1 MGRRV
6 QKLHRNKSRSGTGR
20 KQGKS
25 HLRIFLLFIVFIL
38 LGIPMLYTAVT
49 QEVAPVAAVDDAMV
63 DEKIKAEGLDLKIVE
78 KDGYTITPTFRE
90 PVKGVII
97 YPHKGVSPKAYVPLA
112 MILANKG
119 YLVVIPS
126 FLLNSPEL
134 AGNVIEE
141 IIREHEEISF
151 WALAGHGSGGEAMS
165 SYLAADEKI
174 KGAIFMASY
183 PDETADLSESGL
195 KVVSIMGS
203 LDTQTDKKGYE
214 SSKVR
219 LPEGTMFVRI
229 EGGNFSY
236 FAYYEDEHPGEIS
249 REEQQVQASVQI
261 FNILDQLR

>member
-6 QKLHRNKSRSGTGR
+6 QKLHRNKGRSNSGR

-25 HLRIFLLFIVFIL
+25 HRRIFLLFIVLIL

-49 QEVAPVAAVDDAMV
+49 QEVAPIAAVDDAMV
-63 DEKIKAEGLDLKIVE
+63 EEKIKAEGMGLEIIE
-78 KDGYTITPTFRE
+78 KDGYTVIPTFRE

-97 YPHKGVSPKAYVPLA
+97 YPHRGVSPKAYVPLA
-112 MILANKG
+112 LILANKG

-134 AGNVIEE
+134 AGNVTEDIL
-141 IIREHEEISF
+141 REHEEISF

-165 SYLAADEKI
+165 AQLETDEKI
-174 KGAIFMASY
+174 KGAIFMAAY
-183 PDETADLSESGL
+183 PAEKADLSESGL
-195 KVVSIMGS
+195 KVVSITGS
-203 LDTQTDKKGYE
+203 LDTKTDKKLYE
-214 SSKVR
+214 SRKSR
-219 LPEGTMFVRI
+219 LPEATMFVQI

-236 FAYYEDEHPGEIS
+236 FAYYEDDDPGEIT
-249 REEQQVQASVQI
+249 REEQQVQTSVQI